1 MGDVENDSQGETAI
15 VNSFSAIMDEQQQLI
30 NYFDKFRV
38 EILEKLNCD
47 ITTELLSDERK
58 LRLVNAYL
66 DIVSEG

>member
-1 MGDVENDSQGETAI
+1 
-15 VNSFSAIMDEQQQLI
+15 MDEKQKLI
-30 NYFDKFRV
+30 NYFDKFRA

-47 ITTELLSDERK
+47 TTTELLSDERK

>member
-1 MGDVENDSQGETAI
+1 
-15 VNSFSAIMDEQQQLI
+15 MDEQQLLI
-30 NYFDKFRV
+30 SYFDKFRV

-47 ITTELLSDERK
+47 ITTELLSDKRK